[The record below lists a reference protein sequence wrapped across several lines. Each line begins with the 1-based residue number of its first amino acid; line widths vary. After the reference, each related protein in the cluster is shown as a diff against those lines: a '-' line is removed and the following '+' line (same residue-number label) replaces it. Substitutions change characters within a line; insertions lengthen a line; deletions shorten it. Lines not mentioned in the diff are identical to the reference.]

1 MKCSETFENWKGR
14 KRSTMK
20 NKNDILFCCFP
31 MFSHLKS
38 HFFFFAFGG
47 AFCVISEHFRNVE
60 ILFSE
65 GSSKNEGLKFCV
77 CFSLWKVPYAS
88 FRNLRW
94 FFLSCWKEGR
104 LFLIIEIK
112 GILDW
117 SWDCGT
123 SKELITNISLET
135 YGRLTDNCSDW
146 WQSRQ

>member
-14 KRSTMK
+14 KHSTMK
-20 NKNDILFCCFP
+20 NKNEIPFCCYP

-38 HFFFFAFGG
+38 FFFHFWQSFLCNLWAFQK
-47 AFCVISEHFRNVE
+47 CWNS
-60 ILFSE
+60 LSQKKKKTK
-65 GSSKNEGLKFCV
+65 SSLKFCV
-77 CFSLWKVPYAS
+77 YFFLWKVSYAS

-94 FFLSCWKEGR
+94 FFLSCWNEGR

-117 SWDCGT
+117 SWDCII

-135 YGRLTDNCSDW
+135 YGRLTNNCSDW
-146 WQSRQ
+146 WQSKQ